1 MKTKS
6 SVKVASTKV
15 VEPIVTKIAVKIT
28 AIRPSHG
35 CDGMIVEYED
45 ALGFGSFYVSSS
57 MWKFSY
63 KDLTYGDYLTK
74 YIGGD
79 NVLVG
84 VENVIDGVTS
94 YEEDGVR
101 KLHRRTGSILKY
113 MYLTSNVTSKYDT
126 LCKIADDCGL
136 KGIDKATFIAKQMGV

>member
-15 VEPIVTKIAVKIT
+15 VDPIVTKIAVKIT
-28 AIRPSHG
+28 AIRHSNG

-45 ALGFGSFYVSSS
+45 ALGYGNFYVSSA
-57 MWKFSY
+57 MWGFSY

-79 NVLVG
+79 NILVE
-84 VENVIDGVTS
+84 VERVIDGVTS

-101 KLHRRTGSILKY
+101 KLHRRTGVILKQ

-136 KGIDKATFIAKQMGV
+136 KGIDKATFIAQQMGL